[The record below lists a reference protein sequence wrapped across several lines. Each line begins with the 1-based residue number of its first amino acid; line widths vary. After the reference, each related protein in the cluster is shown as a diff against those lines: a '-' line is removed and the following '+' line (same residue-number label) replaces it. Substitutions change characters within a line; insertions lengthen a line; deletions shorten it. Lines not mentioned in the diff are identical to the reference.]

1 MGQPGCA
8 TGIARPRVLS
18 TGEGRQQPL
27 VIRVCLSR
35 ATFPSLIVGA
45 FMSTMADALFD
56 DRDGTV
62 IAIEVSPGAKS
73 ALFPAGYNEWRKAI
87 GCRVTAPA
95 VDGKA
100 NKAVIGL
107 ISTTIGV
114 PASAVSIVSGLTSSQ
129 KTGEDRRCHQGAACR
144 AVFVRSTVRN
154 KPGDPVLI
162 QTGHG

>member
-1 MGQPGCA
+1 
-8 TGIARPRVLS
+8 
-18 TGEGRQQPL
+18 
-27 VIRVCLSR
+27 
-35 ATFPSLIVGA
+35 
-45 FMSTMADALFD
+45 MSTMADALFD
-56 DRDGTV
+56 DGHGTV

-100 NKAVIGL
+100 NKAVIAL

-129 KTGEDRRCHQGAACR
+129 KKVQIAGVTR
-144 AVFVRSTVRN
+144 AQLVGQFCSGKGTE
-154 KPGDPVLI
+154 
-162 QTGHG
+162 

>member
-8 TGIARPRVLS
+8 TGIARLRVLS
-18 TGEGRQQPL
+18 TGEERQQPL

-35 ATFPSLIVGA
+35 ATLPFTKGW

-56 DRDGTV
+56 DADGALLSV
-62 IAIEVSPGAKS
+62 EVSAGAKS
-73 ALFPAGYNEWRKAI
+73 NLFPAGYNEWRKAI

-100 NKAVIGL
+100 NKAVVWL

-114 PASAVSIVSGLTSSQ
+114 PASAVSIVSGVTSSQ
-129 KTGEDRRCHQGAACR
+129 KK
-144 AVFVRSTVRN
+144 VRIIGVTRTQ
-154 KPGDPVLI
+154 LE
-162 QTGHG
+162 

>member
-8 TGIARPRVLS
+8 TGIARLRVLS

-27 VIRVCLSR
+27 VIRVRLSR
-35 ATFPSLIVGA
+35 ATLPSTKGV

-56 DRDGTV
+56 DHDGTLL
-62 IAIEVSPGAKS
+62 AIEVSAGAKS
-73 ALFPAGYNEWRKAI
+73 NLFPAGYNEWRKAI
-87 GCRVTAPA
+87 GCRVAAPA

-100 NKAVIGL
+100 NKAVIGI

-129 KTGEDRRCHQGAACR
+129 KKVKIAGVTKAQLSKLLFSA
-144 AVFVRSTVRN
+144 S
-154 KPGDPVLI
+154 PGK
-162 QTGHG
+162 